1 MRLLGLKRRVGQV
14 FIGQT
19 RPDPETCFRRFA
31 PLALVATG
39 VLLVG
44 CSFETSVKY
53 FSDEPKQSQT
63 PTKVMNPPVKSTPS
77 ASQSLLLPPA
87 NTQTDSEREPTITYF
102 VVKGAR
108 FFDILVARIGSREH
122 TILGEVDDMCLDLP
136 DQRDFDGD
144 GTEDALVF
152 QSPACRGNV
161 APGLLFFISGN
172 TSFQRSSPFRG
183 HQPRIEAWEGQWS
196 VITNSNRY
204 ILRDGKALLVE
215 EH

>member
-1 MRLLGLKRRVGQV
+1 MRLLDLKRRVGQV
-14 FIGQT
+14 FIRQT
-19 RPDPETCFRRFA
+19 PPDQATCSQRFA

-39 VLLVG
+39 VFLVG

-53 FSDEPKQSQT
+53 FSDEPKQSQA
-63 PTKVMNPPVKSTPS
+63 PTDGMNPPVKSTSS
-77 ASQSLLLPPA
+77 ASQPLLLPPA
-87 NTQTDSEREPTITYF
+87 NTQTDTEREPTITYF

-152 QSPACRGNV
+152 QSPACRGHV

-172 TSFQRSSPFRG
+172 TAFQRSNPFRG
-183 HQPRIEAWEGQWS
+183 YQPQIETWEGQWS

-204 ILRDGKALLVE
+204 ILRDGKAVLVE

>member
-1 MRLLGLKRRVGQV
+1 MRLLDLKRLVGQV
-14 FIGQT
+14 FIRQT
-19 RPDPETCFRRFA
+19 PPDPTTCSRRFA

-39 VLLVG
+39 VFLVG

-53 FSDEPKQSQT
+53 FSDEPKQSQA
-63 PTKVMNPPVKSTPS
+63 PTEGMNQPVKSTSS

-87 NTQTDSEREPTITYF
+87 NTQTDTEREPTITYF

-152 QSPACRGNV
+152 QSPACRGHV

-172 TSFQRSSPFRG
+172 TSFQRSNPFRG
-183 HQPRIEAWEGQWS
+183 YQPQIETWEGQWS

-204 ILRDGKALLVE
+204 ILRDGKAVLVE